1 MRKII
6 LIFLTIAA
14 IVAGCHRHDVYQ
26 PTVVDFANIAP
37 FAAYEIP
44 LKEGMVSIVIY
55 GDDTLAITGI
65 PMTINIPKEALMSK
79 AKSSD
84 ELKVSYSNEP
94 KFEGYKDCGTIRT
107 DCVLMFEDT
116 RSGDDDY
123 NDLIIWVRKTEKR
136 TWWPDYTVSC
146 EFAIKPIALGAIKD
160 FKLGVEN
167 ERGTEFVLVENCR
180 KELFN
185 GERGFINTEVNV
197 APKIYPVKTVKT
209 EEWKYNQSVGNT
221 TMNWFIETSDEKMYI
236 AETDK
241 AVNQSNLQQ
250 FGNEKGRPYGIA
262 FPTTGSNIFGY
273 GGPFYATERTP
284 IQQVYR
290 NFGDW
295 IRGDW
300 KNSLSAGGGKGV
312 NNTDPQICY
321 NISNP
326 R

>member
-1 MRKII
+1 MKRIN

-14 IVAGCHRHDVYQ
+14 IVAGCDRHNVYQ

-37 FAAYEIP
+37 FAAYEVP
-44 LKEGMVSIVIY
+44 VKEGAVTIVTY
-55 GDDTLAITGI
+55 GNDTLAITGI
-65 PMTINIPKEALMSK
+65 PMTINIPKEALMPK
-79 AKSSD
+79 VKSSD
-84 ELKVSYSNEP
+84 ELGVSYSNEP

-116 RSGDDDY
+116 RSGDEDY
-123 NDLIIWVRKTEKR
+123 NDLIIWVKKTENKK
-136 TWWPDYTVSC
+136 WSNNTVSC
-146 EFAIKPIALGAIKD
+146 EFKITPIALGAMKD

-167 ERGTEFVLVENCR
+167 ELGTEFILVENCR

-185 GERGFINTEVNV
+185 EERGFINTEVNV

-209 EEWKYNQSVGNT
+209 GEWKFNPSVGNT
-221 TMNWFIETSDEKMYI
+221 TMNWFIETSDERMYI

-241 AVNQSNLQQ
+241 TVNQSNLQK

-262 FPTTGSNIFGY
+262 FPTTGSNIFKY
-273 GGPFYATERTP
+273 GGPFYATECTP

-290 NFGDW
+290 NFEDW

-300 KNSLSAGGGKGV
+300 KYSLSAGGGKGV